1 MTDLPDK
8 NQRNINGIPL
18 DGGVHDCHWVFK
30 GKYTNPLVTRNKVGP
45 GFSRDWNSKQ
55 RCGLSLLGTIHCSG
69 FTFMEERHHSTPYKF
84 IRVKRKSPK
93 ELRQV
98 IKMILCGEFT
108 GIGEELVDN
117 IEEDILEAVGMELKG
132 GGAE

>member
-30 GKYTNPLVTRNKVGP
+30 GKCTNPLVTRNKVGP

-69 FTFMEERHHSTPYKF
+69 LTITTISK
-84 IRVKRKSPK
+84 
-93 ELRQV
+93 
-98 IKMILCGEFT
+98 
-108 GIGEELVDN
+108 
-117 IEEDILEAVGMELKG
+117 IENGYHTVTNHGSY
-132 GGAE
+132 